1 MQTAI
6 DVLRRFLR
14 ELRRRKVVRAGM
26 AYAVI
31 AWLVL
36 QIAEVTFEPLGIP
49 QTALSALI
57 VLAALG
63 LPAVLVLAWV
73 YELTGEG
80 LRREIEAPSTDR
92 ADGAHSGIQERPRA
106 APATTGDARLRS
118 IAVMPFLDLSANQ
131 DQGHFCDG
139 IAEEIMNSLSRIP
152 DLRVASRTSSFR
164 FRGEAADIRAI
175 GRELEVD
182 TVLEGSVR
190 TSGKRLRI
198 LAQLTDVGNGY
209 HLWSQR
215 FDADSGD
222 LFAIQD
228 DIARSIAEALRVE
241 LNLDQQSARRSA
253 TSQDPQAYA
262 LYLRG
267 WSYFHRHGRR
277 NWHFARQVF
286 EEAITIDPE
295 FARAWA
301 GLADCYA
308 FLYMYAEPD
317 PAHREK
323 ANNASKRAQ
332 RLAPDL
338 AEAHASRAL
347 AHSLCGEI
355 ARAEREFDAAVQLEP
370 CLFEAWYFYGRMR
383 LHQGNFA
390 AAAQMFER
398 ASNCR
403 PDDYQTPLL
412 LRQIYLALGRD
423 ADAADVAR
431 RGLELAERALRMNP
445 DDVRALYLS
454 CGALLELGR
463 PEDAR
468 ANAERALSIAPDDGG
483 VLYNLACF
491 YALAGEPDR
500 ALGYLEQAA
509 IPAPQF
515 LEWARTDP
523 DLASLRD
530 HQRFEQL
537 FPSGMQQPGAPAG
550 FA

>member
-6 DVLRRFLR
+6 DALKRFLG

-36 QIAEVTFEPLGIP
+36 QIGEVTFEPLGIP
-49 QTALSALI
+49 QTALSVLI
-57 VLAALG
+57 VLAAFG

-73 YELTGEG
+73 YELTGDG
-80 LRREIEAPSTDR
+80 LRRETEASVTK
-92 ADGAHSGIQERPRA
+92 GAEAEPRA
-106 APATTGDARLRS
+106 APALPVADDPTRARS
-118 IAVMPFLDLSANQ
+118 IAVMPFLDLSVTQ
-131 DQGHFCDG
+131 DQAHFCDG
-139 IAEEIMNSLSRIP
+139 IAEEIMNTLGRIP

-164 FRGEAADIRAI
+164 FRGEATDIRAI

-182 TVLEGSVR
+182 SVLEGSVR
-190 TSGKRLRI
+190 KSGERLRI

-209 HLWSQR
+209 QLWSRR
-215 FDADSGD
+215 FEAESGD

-241 LNLDQQSARRSA
+241 LNLDQQSARRAA
-253 TSQDPQAYA
+253 TSQDSQAYA

-267 WSYFHRHGRR
+267 WSYFHRHGRK

-286 EEAITIDPE
+286 EEAITIDPG

-301 GLADCYA
+301 GLADCHA

-317 PAHREK
+317 PVHREK
-323 ANNASKRAQ
+323 AKNASKRAQ

-338 AEAHASRAL
+338 AEAHVSRAL
-347 AHSLCGEI
+347 AHSLYSEI
-355 ARAEREFDAAVQLEP
+355 VLAEREFDAAVQLEP
-370 CLFEAWYFYGRMR
+370 CLFEAWYFYGRLR
-383 LHQGNFA
+383 LHQGSFA

-398 ASNCR
+398 ASKCR

-412 LRQIYLALGRD
+412 LRQIYLALGRQ
-423 ADAADVAR
+423 AEAGDVAR

-454 CGALLELGR
+454 CGALLALGR
-463 PEDAR
+463 PDEAR

-491 YALAGEPDR
+491 YALAGASDR
-500 ALGYLEQAA
+500 ALDFLEKAA

-523 DLASLRD
+523 DLASL
-530 HQRFEQL
+530 HAHPRFESL
-537 FPSGMQQPGAPAG
+537 FPSGQQQPAAPAG